1 MIRAIYARLYVPIGP
16 LRWLSTRNNLGPS
29 TVSPGLSFQKRTKK
43 SVPKVNVLTL
53 THLDQYISLDIG
65 DNKSEKNNV

>member
-1 MIRAIYARLYVPIGP
+1 MRGCTYAIEVAIHAKQFRAINSESR
-16 LRWLSTRNNLGPS
+16 SEFSKKN
-29 TVSPGLSFQKRTKK
+29 KK